1 MNFKVHR
8 RVLSQYPAPE
18 PCLIYEAGA
27 FICSLVVYQ
36 PHAQPRAELR
46 APLQTHQEL
55 HTHTHTHTHRVHAQ
69 RGARAYACCTHVG
82 PLTVFITIH
91 ACLMNNIGNK
101 RRTKRTNGGS
111 YGLRLDALV
120 VFLLT
125 IPPPPPPPPP
135 QPLYA
140 RLEIQITL
148 SAVPHSFLSSVVF
161 RKRIEGE
168 RGRDQKT
175 GKSDGKRETQ
185 KERKRERRREREG
198 VSERE
203 TERVEGRY
211 REGARACMYNKCCQS
226 NCCKHGGKG
235 KLP

>member
-8 RVLSQYPAPE
+8 HVLSQYPAPG

-36 PHAQPRAELR
+36 PHAQPGLSSAL
-46 APLQTHQEL
+46 PLQTHQEL
-55 HTHTHTHTHRVHAQ
+55 HTHTHTRTHAHTHTRAPHRAHAQ
-69 RGARAYACCTHVG
+69 RGARRAYASATHVR

-125 IPPPPPPPPP
+125 SPHPPSRYTHAWRSRS
-135 QPLYA
+135 QSLLFLILFYPL
-140 RLEIQITL
+140 L
-148 SAVPHSFLSSVVF
+148 
-161 RKRIEGE
+161 
-168 RGRDQKT
+168 
-175 GKSDGKRETQ
+175 
-185 KERKRERRREREG
+185 
-198 VSERE
+198 
-203 TERVEGRY
+203 
-211 REGARACMYNKCCQS
+211 C
-226 NCCKHGGKG
+226 
-235 KLP
+235 